1 MCLLRTDRIWILLRP
16 PQSLSPALAGLDSNR
31 GMLRWHIH
39 YNLLVLRMLSY
50 GSDLHWARI
59 QRREDGSRATSR
71 RGPPDVAKARVAKHL
86 PSASYNLAA
95 FVAYALYPPLYI
107 AGPIM
112 TFNSFASQLS
122 SPTPTSPRRV
132 LQYALRWGAALLSLE
147 VLTHTLYFNCIAK
160 YRAWA
165 PLEQMG
171 VALSPLHYAEGSY
184 WVLVFMWLKVSAWE

>member
-1 MCLLRTDRIWILLRP
+1 MYALTGSEPPSDL
-16 PQSLSPALAGLDSNR
+16 PQSLSPALAGLDSSR

-50 GSDLHWARI
+50 ASDLHWSRI
-59 QRREDGSRATSR
+59 QHREEGRITSG
-71 RGPPDVAKARVAKHL
+71 RGPVDEAKARAERHL
-86 PSASYNLAA
+86 PPTAYKLVT

-112 TFNSFASQLS
+112 TFNSFASQIS
-122 SPTPTSPRRV
+122 SPAPTSPRRV
-132 LQYALRWGAALLSLE
+132 LLYALRWGAALLSLE

-160 YRAWA
+160 HRAWA